1 MGKLFITA
9 WGDLPKGGIY
19 TFDIMDSGEP
29 VQTAFTPFYHAGYIA
44 WSPDGK
50 SMYVTGG
57 GADADCVGAFS
68 VTLDGECVPLNV
80 QSSGGLS
87 CCHLCVSPD
96 GGFVYAANY
105 RTGNFAEFPVLADGS
120 LAPASRIVAHA
131 GKGPHPVRQTEPHAH
146 FCGMAPDGRYLL
158 VIDLGIDAVM
168 AYPFTPGKG
177 ISPEAVIKNTV
188 TPGSGPRHLVF
199 DAAGKNAYVITELG
213 NTIQHLLYDG
223 GRFELVGEISTLP
236 RGVRCATKASAIRL
250 SRDGRSLLASN
261 RGFDGIAVFAVNG
274 EKLSCVTHALSGGSS
289 PRDVNF
295 FADDRFVAAGNEFSD
310 TVFFF
315 DFDRIAGRIV
325 PNGFR
330 LDLPRPLC
338 FSERPESASRSAAE

>member
-19 TFDIMDSGEP
+19 TFDIKDSGEP
-29 VQTAFTPFYHAGYIA
+29 VQAAFTPFYHAGYIA

-50 SMYVTGG
+50 FMYVTGG
-57 GADADCVGAFS
+57 GDGADCVGAFS
-68 VTLDGECVPLNV
+68 VTPDGKCVPLNV

-96 GGFVYAANY
+96 GKFVYAANY

-120 LAPASRIVAHA
+120 LAPALRIVSHE

-146 FCGMAPDGRYLL
+146 FCGMAPDGSYLL
-158 VIDLGIDAVM
+158 VIDLGIDAIM

-177 ISPEAVIKNTV
+177 IKTEDVIKNAV

-199 DAAGKNAYVITELG
+199 DKSGKTAWLITELG
-213 NTIQHLLYDG
+213 NTVQCLRYDD
-223 GRFELVGEISTLP
+223 GRFEVRGTYAALP

-250 SRDGRSLLASN
+250 SQDGRFLLASN
-261 RGFDGIAVFAVNG
+261 RGFDDIAVFAVDA
-274 EKLSCVTHALSGGSS
+274 EKLTSVTHALSGGSS
-289 PRDVNF
+289 PRDINF
-295 FADDRFVAAGNEFSD
+295 LAGDRLVAAGNEFSD

-315 DFDRIAGRIV
+315 DFDRERGLLS

-338 FSERPESASRSAAE
+338 FSERPVTGRIS